1 MSNTTRGKVN
11 KVAGLAARCAT
22 RPLPRRS
29 LSRAREINSFLH
41 VVRVAVASLSR
52 SPPPPFLLPT
62 PPPSSASPSD
72 AVCRLARMTAAPP
85 PAPTHVR
92 EDPRFAE
99 PRPQHHPRRVA
110 ATPTTPSTRPTTTFP
125 LDADVP
131 PAPSSSGSPTDGVG
145 VGVGVGARANGKAA
159 AAAAATTT
167 TTREAEDDATVP
179 SSDADAAEDPPD
191 PAATIADLR
200 RKLLAASNVRA
211 AMEAALDESEARTRE
226 ARASEAAETAARLAA
241 AEARCE
247 DVLLAANR
255 AVDAARN
262 RQTAAERRA
271 NESEKALEA
280 CALVGDRRC
289 EASLKAAWLSHY
301 WRLASELGVMP
312 SDVASRE
319 MARWGARAPKRG
331 DDALHEAVERA
342 ARAGGDGGMG
352 GGAPA
357 GASRRGD
364 NNSFGPPPSHHK
376 GRSPKLVSDALEIE
390 TALRTMTAMRVEE
403 GVLVALADRRRAIAA
418 REMRA
423 APRGSNRGATST
435 ANRGLGD
442 ADGWLQLSPE
452 EEREVV
458 YRRAWLCFLWLRA
471 RAAGLEP
478 GLADARCERWL
489 PRALAGPGR
498 KFDGAREALEV
509 EAGLAELRE
518 LGVESAL
525 WEKSRVE
532 ARPAAIEEVEDA
544 AAA

>member
-1 MSNTTRGKVN
+1 
-11 KVAGLAARCAT
+11 
-22 RPLPRRS
+22 
-29 LSRAREINSFLH
+29 
-41 VVRVAVASLSR
+41 
-52 SPPPPFLLPT
+52 
-62 PPPSSASPSD
+62 
-72 AVCRLARMTAAPP
+72 MTAAPP

-131 PAPSSSGSPTDGVG
+131 PAPSSSRSPTDGVG

-271 NESEKALEA
+271 NEMREGAGGVRARRGPTLRGVAEGGVAVALLAARVRARRYAERRGVA
-280 CALVGDRRC
+280 GDGAVGRR
-289 EASLKAAWLSHY
+289 ARRSAATTRCTRRWS
-301 WRLASELGVMP
+301 
-312 SDVASRE
+312 
-319 MARWGARAPKRG
+319 ARRG
-331 DDALHEAVERA
+331 RA
-342 ARAGGDGGMG
+342 ATGGW
-352 GGAPA
+352 AA
-357 GASRRGD
+357 ARQ
-364 NNSFGPPPSHHK
+364 
-376 GRSPKLVSDALEIE
+376 L
-390 TALRTMTAMRVEE
+390 ALRGAAIITHS
-403 GVLVALADRRRAIAA
+403 ALRRRIT
-418 REMRA
+418 RA
-423 APRGSNRGATST
+423 DPRSS
-435 ANRGLGD
+435 
-442 ADGWLQLSPE
+442 SPTRSRSRPRF
-452 EEREVV
+452 ER
-458 YRRAWLCFLWLRA
+458 
-471 RAAGLEP
+471 
-478 GLADARCERWL
+478 
-489 PRALAGPGR
+489 
-498 KFDGAREALEV
+498 
-509 EAGLAELRE
+509 
-518 LGVESAL
+518 
-525 WEKSRVE
+525 
-532 ARPAAIEEVEDA
+532 
-544 AAA
+544 